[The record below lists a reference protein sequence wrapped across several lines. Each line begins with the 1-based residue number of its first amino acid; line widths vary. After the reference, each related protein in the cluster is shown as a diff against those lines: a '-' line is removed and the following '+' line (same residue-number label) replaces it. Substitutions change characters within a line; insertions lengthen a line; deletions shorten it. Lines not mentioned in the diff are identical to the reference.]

1 MLSLAL
7 RTNGLNHTW
16 AVANNFFF
24 CKWFSLR
31 GPFSYLRYPSR
42 STSFSYIYII
52 YINDLPANC
61 LLNSVPQ
68 MYADD
73 THLTFASNNILN
85 INTVKMK
92 TLRELKNWLLNYQQ
106 DYS

>member
-1 MLSLAL
+1 MVLSPGTIFLLAVSL
-7 RTNGLNHTW
+7 KVH
-16 AVANNFFF
+16 FFF
-24 CKWFSLR
+24 I
-31 GPFSYLRYPSR
+31 
-42 STSFSYIYII
+42 YIYII